1 MEWYNNVIEKRQIN
15 KINDIKSFASKI
27 YLIKFNKKKLYEIYN
42 SLNFLSKEFK
52 RRILLME
59 IYKRKLRNQNIKLLH
74 TKKTFIP
81 WRLSFLINK
90 KDYYLDLIR
99 KKGNDASSYY
109 PNIERAFNYKKNNDT
124 YNNSD
129 FIQKNIINLWLT
141 KEYNQIR
148 INKICKILN
157 EK

>member
-1 MEWYNNVIEKRQIN
+1 
-15 KINDIKSFASKI
+15 
-27 YLIKFNKKKLYEIYN
+27 
-42 SLNFLSKEFK
+42 
-52 RRILLME
+52 ME